1 MPLQGSFRPLVASC
15 RWEND
20 QTLAMPRHGS
30 SAWLLHPQTAA
41 FSWTPLRLCL
51 LSTSG
56 SLGLPSPLSSLTF
69 WGLRFCF
76 HLTGISIIP
85 QTLTLAQ
92 IQIPSLT
99 TLPSSSAPVAAEV
112 CRRACRSVST
122 LCCCVLHYGLSL
134 PPAYEDKHFP
144 RIIHHCSPH
153 AHLIGFDI
161 VGIKKWLTN
170 NKNLKSVFA
179 EGCYASCQGRGGL
192 GRPTQV
198 LKPTNHSDYCSKTSP
213 YAIVTLSF

>member
-1 MPLQGSFRPLVASC
+1 MQTENKCLCRAASALWQLPAVGRTIRLLPCPAVALQLGFC
-15 RWEND
+15 
-20 QTLAMPRHGS
+20 TLKLQPSLEVRS
-30 SAWLLHPQTAA
+30 DS
-41 FSWTPLRLCL
+41 LCL

-99 TLPSSSAPVAAEV
+99 TLPSNSAPVAAEV
-112 CRRACRSVST
+112 CRTACLSVST
-122 LCCCVLHYGLSL
+122 LCCCVLHSGLSL
-134 PPAYEDKHFP
+134 SPAYEDKHLP

-161 VGIKKWLTN
+161 VGIKK
-170 NKNLKSVFA
+170 
-179 EGCYASCQGRGGL
+179 
-192 GRPTQV
+192 
-198 LKPTNHSDYCSKTSP
+198 
-213 YAIVTLSF
+213 